1 MKRKIFCFLLV
12 PLFCCFTFLFVAC
25 NGITTGTTAVTTAVT
40 TTGATTNATTTVVT
54 TTAAAT
60 TTVITTMPTTVTTT
74 EATTTTIPVDSVNVV
89 GSDSVEVGDSA
100 AYTALYMPENAA
112 SATDVIWSVVEDSGS
127 ATITSAGIL
136 TAVAPGTVTVVAT
149 VKGVDGSIEVTITQS
164 VDSAAITGPEV
175 VDLGSDGDYLFT
187 VNPENATYEEV
198 IWAVLAGTGSATI
211 TQEGVLTPVVAGTV
225 TVRVSVDSVIAT
237 KAVTITTPVAEVSV
251 NGDDIVRLEDTPT
264 FTTTILP
271 IDADYDAVVWSVVDG
286 TGSATINSEGVLT
299 PISAGFVTV
308 VASADDIDGELEV
321 ELIVSVSSIV
331 LSGEV
336 SILPGDHPTY
346 TAEVMPA
353 GAKYGTVTWTVV
365 DGTGSATITNGG
377 VLSPI
382 SSGTVTVVAT
392 ADGVSEEVIVT
403 INPDDRLLGTPRP
416 THLLATPENTI
427 TIESLWELQTD
438 LEGLSVEFAREVYD
452 ISFTADASRSSSGV
466 QFSIPS
472 SVDLSRMQYFA
483 IKVTGATQTEGVN
496 PTISVQLRDFDS
508 GLNLFNDQVTEIEI
522 ISSNQWVVFG
532 ISNRYRLQTESRD
545 LRILVDPHYTASG
558 NEGFLTIQQVVF
570 FGNANP
576 VTEPVLLTP
585 LKNAHWEVTGVTAEP
600 AVDTIDDVQ
609 VDVLRISA
617 TADAVTNWKSIPAY
631 VLEDISRATTISF
644 KVKLLTPDL
653 TVNPKLDVY
662 LGDVSVG
669 NVTITRPAVGVDP
682 IYQTVTVTIP
692 AAMRTEANMWA
703 ARYILLKPNAGGN
716 LAVEYYIY
724 DFKLSGNVN
733 PTPITV
739 TRLPLG
745 GANVLF
751 TAAPS
756 YIENGTQVLVAA
768 DGEVPA
774 HRLWTPTVDATLSK
788 LQYGYTK
795 SSANLAVRSGM
806 NGIYV
811 KIQGTP
817 GLEINLQQNWGD
829 SWADESQR
837 RFVLDGTVQEIFILA
852 TTRTLITSGTSGT
865 VSWQFNATIPT
876 GTEGAAIKVFTVAF
890 TAILPTPET
899 IKEMDISFG
908 RFIEGGNTL
917 VMIEDVETDT
927 MTVAYAD
934 NHAVATVQVNNAA
947 NHLVSIASSSEI
959 RYMNTL
965 TIQLKGAIGT
975 KVTVKLAYGNAF
987 NMDVDYVHTFTTD
1000 DVETIV
1006 IDIQDRD
1013 QLKVSKISLE
1023 LLFDL
1028 DVVTA
1033 PVNFEVVEAHFSGI
1047 IPSE

>member
-1 MKRKIFCFLLV
+1 MKRKLLGFLIV
-12 PLFCCFTFLFVAC
+12 SLFCCFTFLFVAC
-25 NGITTGTTAVTTAVT
+25 NGVTTGTTAS
-40 TTGATTNATTTVVT
+40 

-60 TTVITTMPTTVTTT
+60 TTNVTTTGVTTAAATTTAITTMPTTVTTT
-74 EATTTTIPVDSVNVV
+74 VVTTTTIPVDSVSVV
-89 GSDSVEVGDSA
+89 GSDSVEVDDTS
-100 AYTALYMPENAA
+100 AYTAIYLPTTAA
-112 SATDVIWSVVEDSGS
+112 SAADVVWSVVAGTGS

-136 TAVAPGTVTVVAT
+136 TAVEPGTVSVVAS
-149 VKGVDGSIEVTITQS
+149 VKGVEGSIEVTITQS
-164 VDSAAITGPEV
+164 VDSAAISGPEV
-175 VDLGSDGDYLFT
+175 VDLGSEANYLFT
-187 VNPENATYEEV
+187 VDPANATYEEV

-271 IDADYDAVVWSVVDG
+271 IDADYDAVIWSVVDG
-286 TGSATINSEGVLT
+286 TGSASIDASGVLT
-299 PISAGFVTV
+299 PISAGIVTV
-308 VASADDIDGELEV
+308 VASADDIEGEFEV

-346 TAEVMPA
+346 TAEVLPA

-382 SSGTVTVVAT
+382 SSGTITVVAT
-392 ADGVSEEVIVT
+392 ADGVAEEFIVT

-427 TIESLWELQTD
+427 TIESVWEPQTD

-452 ISFTADASRSSSGV
+452 ISFTADASRSSEGV
-466 QFSIPS
+466 EFKVPN
-472 SVDLSRMQYFA
+472 SVDLGRMQYFA

-522 ISSNQWVVFG
+522 TASNQWVVFG

-576 VTEPVLLTP
+576 VTEPALLTP
-585 LKNAHWEVTGVTAEP
+585 LKNAHWEDTGVTAEP
-600 AVDTIDDVQ
+600 AVDTIDDAQ

-617 TADAVTNWKSIPAY
+617 TAAAVSGWKAIPAY

-653 TVNPKLDVY
+653 LANPRLLVT
-662 LGDVSVG
+662 LGDTDLT

-682 IYQTVTVTIP
+682 VYQTVTVTIP

-703 ARYILLKPNAGGN
+703 ARYIQLKANTGGTAE
-716 LAVEYYIY
+716 AVEYFIY
-724 DFKLSGNVN
+724 DFKLSGDAN

-751 TAAPS
+751 TSAPS

-768 DGEVPA
+768 TVDEEA

-795 SSANLAVRSGM
+795 SSANLAARSGM